1 MQKVSTVPVILRS
14 KKEIVVVCFSL
25 FFLTLNCAKS
35 IQLSPIPRDP
45 VWLRSRIQMHKEK
58 KKNAKKKRLF
68 LTQPLSPPKRGV
80 EGGERKNEEEER
92 RKKRQ
97 SFPLSL
103 PLSDDASL
111 YYTYKKP
118 SSLGRAGIQ
127 TVVHF
132 RI

>member
-1 MQKVSTVPVILRS
+1 MHL
-14 KKEIVVVCFSL
+14 KK
-25 FFLTLNCAKS
+25 TK
-35 IQLSPIPRDP
+35 
-45 VWLRSRIQMHKEK
+45 KEK
-58 KKNAKKKRLF
+58 KEKKQKKRLF
-68 LTQPLSPPKRGV
+68 LSQPLSPPKRGG
-80 EGGERKNEEEER
+80 EGGERRKEEER

-132 RI
+132 TIRKLKNKTNTSNATY